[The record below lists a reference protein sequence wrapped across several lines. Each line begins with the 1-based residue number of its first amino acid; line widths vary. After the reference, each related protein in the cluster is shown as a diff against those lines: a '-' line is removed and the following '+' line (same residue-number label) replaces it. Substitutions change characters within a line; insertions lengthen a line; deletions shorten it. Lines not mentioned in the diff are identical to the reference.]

1 MTRTSRGLPFMTERS
16 DGQCGFAGMTVAAF
30 ESRMATEMATL
41 IARYGGK
48 PVVGP
53 SMQEIPLE
61 NNVEALDFGHRLLSG
76 TIDVLI
82 LLTGVGVRTLLDV
95 WNTRFPWEAV
105 KPALTR
111 TTLVARGPKPTAVLK
126 ELGVKPHLVVP
137 EPNTWEDVLHALDAF
152 KPEGLR
158 RLNVGVQEYGLP
170 NQDLVA
176 GLVQRGATV
185 TTVPVYRWSLPD
197 DVAPLKK
204 TLRSVLDGNVAV
216 VCFTSAVQIDHV
228 VDVLRV
234 TNEVEAFRQAL
245 RNTIVASIGPMT
257 SRRLRH
263 YQFPVDVEP
272 THPKMGILL
281 KEVSEQ
287 AGRLLQKKHENSRG
301 TPVNPP
307 HETHPD

>member
-1 MTRTSRGLPFMTERS
+1 MTKRS
-16 DGQCGFAGMTVAAF
+16 DGQRGFAGMTVAAF

-41 IARYGGK
+41 IVRYGGK

-53 SMQEIPLE
+53 AMQEIPLE

-82 LLTGVGVRTLLDV
+82 LLTGVGTRTLLDV
-95 WNTRFPWEAV
+95 WTTRFPWNDV

-111 TTLVARGPKPTAVLK
+111 TTLVARGPKPVAVLK

-170 NQDLVA
+170 NEALVK
-176 GLVQRGATV
+176 GLVQRGAAV
-185 TTVPVYRWSLPD
+185 TTVPVYRWALPD
-197 DVAPLKK
+197 DVKPLKQ
-204 TLRSVLDGNVAV
+204 TLRSVLDGHVDV
-216 VCFTSAVQIDHV
+216 VCYTSAVQVDHV
-228 VDVLRV
+228 VDVLRA
-234 TNEVEAFRQAL
+234 TNEIDAFRHAL
-245 RNTIVASIGPMT
+245 RRTIVASIGPMT

-263 YQFPVDVEP
+263 HQFPIDVEP

-287 AGRLLQKKHENSRG
+287 AGRLLQKKHRTSTGHR
-301 TPVNPP
+301 
-307 HETHPD
+307 

>member
-1 MTRTSRGLPFMTERS
+1 MTKRS
-16 DGQCGFAGMTVAAF
+16 DGQRGFGGMTVAAF

-41 IARYGGK
+41 IVRYGGK

-82 LLTGVGVRTLLDV
+82 LLTGVGTGTLLDV
-95 WNTRFPWEAV
+95 WTTRFPWDAV

-111 TTLVARGPKPTAVLK
+111 TTLVARGPKPVAVLK

-137 EPNTWEDVLHALDAF
+137 EPNTWKDVLYALDAF

-185 TTVPVYRWSLPD
+185 TTVPVYRWALPD

-245 RNTIVASIGPMT
+245 QHTVVASVGPMT

-287 AGRLLQKKHENSRG
+287 AGRLLQKKHEDSRR
-301 TPVNPP
+301 T
-307 HETHPD
+307 

>member
-1 MTRTSRGLPFMTERS
+1 MTERS
-16 DGQCGFAGMTVAAF
+16 DGQRGFAGMTVAAF

-61 NNVEALDFGHRLLSG
+61 NNVEALNFGHRLLAG
-76 TIDVLI
+76 KIDVLI
-82 LLTGVGVRTLLDV
+82 LLTGVGTRTLLDA
-95 WNTRFPWEAV
+95 WNTRFPWDDV

-111 TTLVARGPKPTAVLK
+111 TTLVARGPKPIAVLK

-137 EPNTWEDVLHALDAF
+137 EPNTWKDILHALDAF
-152 KPEGLR
+152 KPEGLH

-176 GLVQRGATV
+176 GLVQRGAAV

-197 DVAPLKK
+197 DVEPLKK
-204 TLRSVLDGNVAV
+204 TLRSVLDGNVDV

-245 RNTIVASIGPMT
+245 QSTIVASIGPMT
-257 SRRLRH
+257 SRRLSH
-263 YQFPVDVEP
+263 HQFPVDVEP

-287 AGRLLQKKHENSRG
+287 AGRLLQKKHENSRR
-301 TPVNPP
+301 T
-307 HETHPD
+307 